1 MIIDFQLYRA
11 KNNDIFLGEKIGFNI
26 QNDSQLLV
34 LDTLIQD
41 LLMNHIK
48 NIPIIKKYGLGY
60 IGNVELL
67 SIEITNDDN
76 ISLNELAF
84 KNYASTLTRAP
95 IIWSRDKNIK
105 YIESELPKDVRING
119 GLKNDKK

>member
-48 NIPIIKKYGLGY
+48 NIPNRNNK
-60 IGNVELL
+60 
-67 SIEITNDDN
+67 
-76 ISLNELAF
+76 
-84 KNYASTLTRAP
+84 
-95 IIWSRDKNIK
+95 
-105 YIESELPKDVRING
+105 
-119 GLKNDKK
+119 